1 MRPASPVRYASTHR
15 SPSRYRTTAHAPH
28 FKTKKAAVTESSL
41 TNNDIALKREQF
53 DEQTLTSPLAKKMA

>member
-28 FKTKKAAVTESSL
+28 FKTKKAAMVEVSL
-41 TNNDIALKREQF
+41 TNTDIALKSDQF
-53 DEQTLTSPLAKKMA
+53 DEQTLISPLSQQTA

>member
-28 FKTKKAAVTESSL
+28 FKTKKAAMVEVSL
-41 TNNDIALKREQF
+41 TNTNIALKSDQF
-53 DEQTLTSPLAKKMA
+53 DEQTLISPLSQQTA